1 MVTVLP
7 DIRIIPTEV
16 FPRRVAELTAAQ
28 VAEVMVRRGRCRV
41 GLPGGRTPRAVY
53 EALATLPV
61 RWDTVE
67 LFWTDERCVP
77 PDDDASNYNMVNLAL
92 LSRIDVPARNVHRIE
107 GEHPPA
113 TAASRYAVQLG
124 GESLDILLL
133 GMGLDGHT
141 ASLFPGDV
149 EPAATERVIATRS
162 PVPPTDRVSL
172 SMRTINEAAAV
183 VVVVDGAG
191 KAARLAEVESQ
202 LHEGRLTD
210 PVACVQPSSGRL
222 MWLVDTAAGSRLRKQ
237 HG

>member
-1 MVTVLP
+1 MVRVLP
-7 DIRIIPTEV
+7 DIRIIPTDV
-16 FPRRVAELTAAQ
+16 FHRRAAELTASQ
-28 VAEVMVRRGRCRV
+28 VTEVLATRGRCRV
-41 GLPGGRTPRAVY
+41 GLSGGRTPRALY
-53 EALATLPV
+53 EAMATLPV

-77 PDDDASNYNMVNLAL
+77 PDDAASNYDMVNRAL

-107 GEHPPA
+107 GEQPPA
-113 TAASRYAVQLG
+113 TAASHYAAQLG
-124 GESLDILLL
+124 DKPLDILLL

-149 EPAATERVIATRS
+149 HLTATERVIATRS
-162 PVPPTDRVSL
+162 PVPPPDRVSL
-172 SMRTINEAAAV
+172 SMRAINEAAV
-183 VVVVDGAG
+183 VVVVVAGEG

-202 LHEGRLTD
+202 LHEGRLTN

-222 MWLVDTAAGSRLRKQ
+222 IWLVDAAAGSGLRKH